1 MQYYWHVITS
11 REGWETLTKQ
21 DVNYP
26 TSYPVLAGCV
36 QLSETEFVV
45 CPLPVADI
53 ADLLA
58 TADTAVHANF
68 TPKRPTTNT
77 LVIPDEVV
85 TLDAAIQANIAAN
98 ADVTL
103 QLPDEETFQRVW
115 QELDLDNPKFDD
127 DYVAGDTK

>member
-26 TSYPVLAGCV
+26 TSFPVLAGCV

-53 ADLLA
+53 PNLLA
-58 TADTAVHANF
+58 TV
-68 TPKRPTTNT
+68 
-77 LVIPDEVV
+77 E
-85 TLDAAIQANIAAN
+85 
-98 ADVTL
+98 
-103 QLPDEETFQRVW
+103 LPDDAFSPENVTISWPE
-115 QELDLDNPKFDD
+115 
-127 DYVAGDTK
+127 DTK